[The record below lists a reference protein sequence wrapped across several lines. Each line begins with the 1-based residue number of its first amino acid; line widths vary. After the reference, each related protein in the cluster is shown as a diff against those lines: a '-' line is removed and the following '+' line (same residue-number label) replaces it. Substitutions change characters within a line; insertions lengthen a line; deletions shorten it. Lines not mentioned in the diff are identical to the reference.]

1 MTKKYNTIVIGAGL
15 AGLNAARFL
24 QDECLVLDRKAELGL
39 PVRCGEGI
47 SLHALQRER
56 IQIQS
61 DWIMTSIKKIKRIM
75 PNGTCVGEEHQD
87 PYAFVINK
95 EKFEKWFASLVPWQ
109 INLNTRVSSLKKEG
123 QYWKIG
129 TSQNE
134 EYYAKYVIGA
144 DGPLSIVARTVYN
157 YRYSLMPAINHK
169 VSFEKSIVSDELQ
182 MYFGNQIAPKG
193 YAWIFPYTEN
203 SANVGLFIK
212 TKESVKKYYNDFLAT
227 IVEPLYGNYKID
239 QNKSGVLPA
248 GGFKKTLAKDNTYL
262 AGDAGSFT
270 DPIFEGGNNLA
281 LLTGR
286 LAAES
291 INNNDPNSFQTA
303 IDSLPFTGHD
313 LLKAQRIFYG
323 FDDETLNQLGELLD
337 NKSSSYL
344 NTDEGREAF
353 MSKEMLRRHR
363 DYIVSFFIIWQTA
376 KDYLW

>member
-1 MTKKYNTIVIGAGL
+1 MTKTYNTIVIGAGL

-24 QDECLVLDRKAELGL
+24 EDEALVLDRKAELGR

-47 SLHALQRER
+47 SLHALQREG
-56 IQIQS
+56 IEIQS
-61 DWIMTSIKKIKRIM
+61 DWIMTSIKKVKRIM
-75 PNGTCVGEEHQD
+75 PNGTCVGEEHKE

-95 EKFEKWFASLVPWQ
+95 EKFEKYFSSLVPWE
-109 INLNTRVSSLKKEG
+109 IKLNTRVSNLEREG
-123 QYWKIG
+123 QYWKVS
-129 TSQNE
+129 TSQKKV
-134 EYYAKYVIGA
+134 YLAKYVIGA
-144 DGPLSIVARTVYN
+144 DGPASIVARTVYD
-157 YRYSLMPAINHK
+157 YRHSLMPAINHTL
-169 VSFEKSIVSDELQ
+169 SFEKAIVSDELQ

-203 SANVGLFIK
+203 SANVGIFIK
-212 TKESVKKYYNDFLAT
+212 TKESIKKYYKDFLAH
-227 IVEPLYGNYKID
+227 IVEPLYGSYEID
-239 QNKSGVLPA
+239 QNKSGVLPS
-248 GGFKKTLAKDNTYL
+248 GGFRKTLAKDNTFL
-262 AGDAGSFT
+262 VGDAGSFT

-303 IDSLPFTGHD
+303 IDSFPFTGQD
-313 LLKAQRIFYG
+313 LLRAQQIFYG

-344 NTDEGREAF
+344 NTDEGKEAF
-353 MSKEMLRRHR
+353 MSKEMLRKYR
-363 DYIVSFFIIWQTA
+363 DEIVSFFIIWQTA